1 MGRQQL
7 ADPRAPHLQP
17 RDRFFEAGFDDD
29 VLLAGAAAL
38 PTSVFAQYAAM
49 GLVAALGVAGFVAKA
64 YQDTRMVE
72 RVQIMTR

>member
-1 MGRQQL
+1 M
-7 ADPRAPHLQP
+7 
-17 RDRFFEAGFDDD
+17 
-29 VLLAGAAAL
+29 LLAGAAAL